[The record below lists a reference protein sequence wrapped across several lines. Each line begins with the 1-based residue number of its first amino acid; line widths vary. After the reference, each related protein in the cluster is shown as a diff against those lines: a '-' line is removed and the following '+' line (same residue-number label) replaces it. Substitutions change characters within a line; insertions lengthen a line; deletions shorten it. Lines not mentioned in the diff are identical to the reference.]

1 MIPILYDHYE
11 EQFTSQGIGRL
22 SDCIS
27 CTVKE
32 QINGEYELEFQYP
45 VSGKLF
51 EHLVNFG
58 GIVCVEHDHNG
69 DLQPFDIYR
78 YSAPI
83 DGIVTFNAHHI
94 SYRLSHVIIG
104 STKSNPWSGYTPEEV
119 FEEIPSHS
127 LTPCGFTFTDMSS
140 YIQET
145 GRMFSAIGRVS
156 IRDAFL
162 NGFRADDPD
171 TGSKALYQVFPGEF
185 EWDKFNV
192 KYYRRRGSNNG
203 LQIRYGKNLTE
214 ITRERD
220 TSGVISS
227 VFPFWVG
234 KDEEDQTI
242 IQEGPQAYSPY
253 VEAQNVPWTCAN
265 DDKQMQTP
273 DGELYWFGAADFKAA
288 AVDFSSEFSERPT
301 PEQLKQ
307 AALDYMANN
316 YTWRAYDNITVNFV
330 DLYNA
335 SEYEEIRELEKA
347 KLGDYVNIYYTRLGV
362 VAEGVE
368 IVSATYDVL
377 GDSFVEME
385 LGQIQT
391 TFADTLLETL
401 GGITR

>member
-45 VSGKLF
+45 VSGSLF
-51 EHLVNFG
+51 EYMIVHG

-94 SYRLSHVIIG
+94 SYRLSNVIIG
-104 STKSNPWSGYTPEEV
+104 STSSSPWSGYTPAEV
-119 FEEIPSHS
+119 FEEIPSHV
-127 LTPCGFTFTDMSS
+127 LTPCNFTFTDLSG
-140 YIQET
+140 YIQT
-145 GRMFSAIGRVS
+145 DAHFSALGRVS
-156 IRDAFL
+156 VRDAFL
-162 NGFRADDPD
+162 NGFRTDDPD

-185 EWDKFNV
+185 EWDRFNV
-192 KYYRRRGSNNG
+192 KYFRRRGGNNG

-214 ITRERD
+214 ITREKD
-220 TSGVISS
+220 TSGVVSS
-227 VFPFWVG
+227 VFPFWIG
-234 KDEEDQTI
+234 KSEGEETI
-242 IQEGPQAYSPY
+242 IQEGPQAYSPH

-265 DDKQMQTP
+265 DGMQMQTP

-288 AVDFSSEFSERPT
+288 AIDFSSEFNERPT
-301 PEQLKQ
+301 AAQLKQ
-307 AALDYMANN
+307 AALDYMSKNT
-316 YTWRAYDNITVNFV
+316 TWRAYDNITVKFV

-335 SEYEEIRELEKA
+335 SEYENIRELEKA
-347 KLGDYVNIYYTRLGV
+347 KLGDYVSVYYTRLGV
-362 VAEGVE
+362 VSENVE
-368 IVSATYDVL
+368 IVSVTYDVL
-377 GDSFVEME
+377 GDSYTEME
-385 LGQIQT
+385 LGEIRT
-391 TFADTLLETL
+391 TFADTLLETI
-401 GGITR
+401 GRMTR